1 MSGRDFKGV
10 WIPKEVWFDD
20 RLNPLEKIILFEI
33 DSLDKTDTGCFASN
47 DYIAKFCQCS
57 EWKVSN
63 AITKLV
69 DLGYI
74 RIAAFDGRHRT
85 IKSCLGFS
93 IMQPCEFPNSALG
106 NSQDSNTNTINTSNE
121 NKKNKSLS
129 SIDDAFATF
138 WSAYPRKDG
147 KQDAVKAWKS
157 LKPNEELQQTILNDI
172 HRRLEKGGTW
182 FGTEKRF
189 IKMASSYLRG
199 KRWEDENIPQG
210 STERSERPNPAL
222 DYAQRTYTDKDFGDD
237 FFIDLNKYGGDSN
250 A

>member
-1 MSGRDFKGV
+1 MKGTASRDFKGV
-10 WIPKEVWFDD
+10 WIPKEVWLDD
-20 RLNPLEKIILFEI
+20 RLSMLDKGILTEI
-33 DSLDKTDTGCFASN
+33 DSLDSGEDGCFASN
-47 DYIAKFCQCS
+47 EHLAKFCQCS
-57 EWKVSN
+57 ERKASESVSKL
-63 AITKLV
+63 TKL
-69 DLGYI
+69 GYV
-74 RIAAFDGRHRT
+74 RVASFDGRKRFLR
-85 IKSCLGFS
+85 SCLAKTSRQNSGN
-93 IMQPCEFPNSALG
+93 CEAE
-106 NSQDSNTNTINTSNE
+106 SQKVRDSNTSNKPL
-121 NKKNKSLS
+121 NKPHNSLS
-129 SIDDAFATF
+129 SIDDAFVAF

-147 KQDAVKAWKS
+147 KQDAIKAWKA

-210 STERSERPNPAL
+210 STERPERHNPAL